1 MRLFSLLT
9 FVVLAMTPLQ
19 AKAELSLAVI
29 DIRFVLTQSEAGKS
43 VNEQRNKIQAEFLEE
58 ISKTEQALRA
68 EEQALLKERESLG
81 SEEFLKKKQIYERK
95 LLETGRSTREKKQAL
110 ESMFSEAMNNLQ
122 KELMG
127 IVKTIADERKYDL
140 VLTKQNV
147 VISTDALEI
156 TKDALE
162 RLNKSMPSVELKK
175 P

>member
-1 MRLFSLLT
+1 MRLFTLLALI
-9 FVVLAMTPLQ
+9 VLVMTPLK
-19 AKAELSLAVI
+19 AKAELNIAVI

-43 VNEQRNKIQAEFLEE
+43 VNEQRNTIQAEFLEE

-81 SEEFLKKKQIYERK
+81 SEEFLKKKQVHERK
-95 LLETGRSTREKKQAL
+95 LLETGRSTREKKQVL
-110 ESMFSEAMNNLQ
+110 EGMFSDAMNSLQ
-122 KELMG
+122 KELMD
-127 IVKTIADERKYDL
+127 IVKTIADEKKYDI

-147 VISTDALEI
+147 VISTDALDI

-162 RLNKSMPSVELKK
+162 SLNKSMPSVELKK